1 MDHPE
6 EHTIAKIN
14 NLQTQIDNLLSIV
27 VEIKNDKAA
36 AKQTLEG
43 AHDRGSMSR
52 ILLEGIINIEKET
65 LNWTPS
71 T

>member
-27 VEIKNDKAA
+27 VEIKMTKLPLNKHLKGRMIEAA
-36 AKQTLEG
+36 CPVYYWKV
-43 AHDRGSMSR
+43 
-52 ILLEGIINIEKET
+52 
-65 LNWTPS
+65 
-71 T
+71 